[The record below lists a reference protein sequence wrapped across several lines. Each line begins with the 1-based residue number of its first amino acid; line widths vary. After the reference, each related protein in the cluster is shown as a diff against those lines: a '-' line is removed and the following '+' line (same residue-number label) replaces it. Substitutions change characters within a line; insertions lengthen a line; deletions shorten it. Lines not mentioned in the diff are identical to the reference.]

1 MTKVTRRKLLKA
13 SLGSGLLAMAAP
25 VIARRAAAD
34 ETTFQQAQRT
44 KTIAVGLANEKP
56 YGYVETDGKVTGA
69 IVEVLRAT
77 LEPYGITNLEAKVG
91 SFDTLIPGV
100 LAKRFDVIG
109 AGMYVKPKRCQQI
122 AFSNPLTRAGGA
134 FAAKKG
140 NPKNLHSLADVAKDS
155 SAKLGTQLGTSQVD
169 EVKQAGIP
177 DDRVSLFS
185 KDTEALAG
193 LQAGRVDVIYF
204 PDLEIN
210 NLLVTSGDAGLER
223 VQPYVQI
230 LDAQGNQVFNY
241 QALGLRKED
250 TDLLAAINK
259 QLADLLSSGK
269 LLTILQPF
277 GFSANELPAADVTA
291 EKLCAA

>member
-1 MTKVTRRKLLKA
+1 MTRYDRRDLLKA
-13 SLGSGLLAMAAP
+13 SLGTGLLLTAAP
-25 VIARRAAAD
+25 FIARRAWAD
-34 ETTFQQAQRT
+34 ETAFQQAQRT
-44 KTIAVGLANEKP
+44 KSITVGVANEKP
-56 YGYVETDGKVTGA
+56 YGYVDTDNKATGA

-77 LEPYGITNLEAKVG
+77 LAPYGITDVQAKVG
-91 SFDTLIPGV
+91 AFDTLIPGL

-109 AGMYVKPKRCQQI
+109 AGMYIKPKRCQQI
-122 AFSNPLTRAGGA
+122 AFSNPLTQAGGA
-134 FAAKKG
+134 FAGKKG

-155 SAKLGTQLGTSQVD
+155 SAKIGTQLGTSQVD

-177 DDRVSLFS
+177 EDRVTLFS

-210 NLLVTSGDAGLER
+210 DLLVTSADSSLER
-223 VQPYVQI
+223 VEPYVQI
-230 LDAQGNQVFNY
+230 LDAQGKQVFNY

-250 TDLLAAINK
+250 TDLLEAINK
-259 QLADLLSSGK
+259 QLGEMLANGK
-269 LLTILQPF
+269 LLAILQPF
-277 GFSANELPAADVTA
+277 GFSANELPPVAVTA

>member
-1 MTKVTRRKLLKA
+1 MTRYDRRDLLKA
-13 SLGSGLLAMAAP
+13 SLGTGLLLTAAP
-25 VIARRAAAD
+25 FIPRRAWAD

-44 KTIAVGLANEKP
+44 KSTTVGVANEKP
-56 YGYVETDGKVTGA
+56 YGYVDTDNKATGA

-77 LEPYGITNLEAKVG
+77 LAPYGITDVQAKVG
-91 SFDTLIPGV
+91 AFDTLIPGL

-109 AGMYVKPKRCQQI
+109 AGMYIKPKRCQQI
-122 AFSNPLTRAGGA
+122 AFSNPLTQAGGA
-134 FAAKKG
+134 FAGKKG

-155 SAKLGTQLGTSQVD
+155 TAKIGTQLGTSQVD

-177 DDRVSLFS
+177 EDRVTLFS

-210 NLLVTSGDAGLER
+210 NLLVTSADSSLER
-223 VQPYVQI
+223 VEPYVQI
-230 LDAQGNQVFNY
+230 LDAQGRQVFNY

-250 TDLLAAINK
+250 TDLLEAINK
-259 QLADLLSSGK
+259 QLGEMLANGK
-269 LLTILQPF
+269 LLAILQPF
-277 GFSANELPAADVTA
+277 GFSENELPPVAVTA

>member
-1 MTKVTRRKLLKA
+1 MTRYDRRDLLKA
-13 SLGSGLLAMAAP
+13 SLGTGLLLTAAP
-25 VIARRAAAD
+25 FIAWRAWAD

-44 KTIAVGLANEKP
+44 KSITVGVANEKP
-56 YGYVETDGKVTGA
+56 YGYVDTDNKATGA

-77 LEPYGITNLEAKVG
+77 LAPYGITDVQAKVG
-91 SFDTLIPGV
+91 AFDTLIPGL

-109 AGMYVKPKRCQQI
+109 AGMYIKPKRCQQI
-122 AFSNPLTRAGGA
+122 AFSNPLTQAGGA
-134 FAAKKG
+134 FAGKKG

-155 SAKLGTQLGTSQVD
+155 TAKIGTQLGTSQVD

-177 DDRVSLFS
+177 EDRVTLFS

-210 NLLVTSGDAGLER
+210 NLLVTSADSSLER
-223 VQPYVQI
+223 IEPYVQI
-230 LDAQGNQVFNY
+230 LDAQGKQVFNY

-250 TDLLAAINK
+250 TDLLEAINK
-259 QLADLLSSGK
+259 QLGEMLANGK
-269 LLTILQPF
+269 LLAILQPF
-277 GFSANELPAADVTA
+277 GFSANELPPVAVTA

>member
-1 MTKVTRRKLLKA
+1 M
-13 SLGSGLLAMAAP
+13 
-25 VIARRAAAD
+25 
-34 ETTFQQAQRT
+34 
-44 KTIAVGLANEKP
+44 
-56 YGYVETDGKVTGA
+56 
-69 IVEVLRAT
+69 
-77 LEPYGITNLEAKVG
+77 
-91 SFDTLIPGV
+91 
-100 LAKRFDVIG
+100 
-109 AGMYVKPKRCQQI
+109 
-122 AFSNPLTRAGGA
+122 
-134 FAAKKG
+134 
-140 NPKNLHSLADVAKDS
+140 
-155 SAKLGTQLGTSQVD
+155 
-169 EVKQAGIP
+169 
-177 DDRVSLFS
+177 
-185 KDTEALAG
+185 

-230 LDAQGNQVFNY
+230 LDAQGHQVFNY

-277 GFSANELPAADVTA
+277 GFSANELPAASVSA